1 MKSNAA
7 QAAAEPS
14 RGEDFRNC
22 WEKHPLFLMEG
33 ALSERLKHEFHL
45 RTEGPADM
53 AGLVREEKGRA
64 ALGFLW
70 RQYLAIAEKYGL
82 PFLAATP
89 TRRCDRERAARAGF
103 VDENGESSIL
113 LENMALLREIQHETD
128 ARGAV
133 MFAGGMMGCKGDAY
147 TGEGCLSAPDALR
160 LHRWQARRF
169 QEAGADFLYAALMPC
184 LPESV
189 GMAQAMAETGLP
201 YIVSFTLRSDG
212 RLADGTPLDTAI
224 TVIDAETSPRALC
237 FMTNCV
243 HPAPVRQA
251 LASPFNQTLRVRS
264 RFLGLQANAS
274 PLSFRELEGSK
285 VTRQSAPE
293 KLAEGMVLLR
303 KECGLRIFGG
313 CCGTTDRHMEAMAS
327 KLCAHERQNKEPL
340 PR

>member
-1 MKSNAA
+1 MTKNAT
-7 QAAAEPS
+7 QAAAALS
-14 RGEDFRNC
+14 RGEELRSC
-22 WEKHPLFLMEG
+22 WETRPLFLMEG

-45 RTEGPADM
+45 CTEGPADM

-82 PFLAATP
+82 PFLATTP

-113 LENMALLREIQHETD
+113 RENMALLREIQHEAD
-128 ARGAV
+128 ARGAL

-147 TGEGCLSAPDALR
+147 TGEGCLSAPEALR